1 MGETACKGKDWTP
14 APTLA
19 PNNMS
24 GQLIALALLLST
36 GHAAFLRPFR
46 AVAPRRRQHRC
57 AVTMEGSSEFVV
69 PRMLSEDE
77 TAQVLDELQ
86 LQSSMSL
93 SIPPR
98 GVFCTRTLDMK
109 KIKCIGYDMDYTLI
123 DYKMEVWEERAYHYS
138 KEELRAKG
146 FPVSGLKFN
155 PELACRGLIIDKER
169 GNLLK
174 VDRFGYVRR
183 AMHGT
188 RMLTREEMYEE
199 YGRGSSVDVDLRS
212 GRWSFLNTLFSV
224 SEGCLYAQLV
234 DRLDSGQ
241 LLAECVPP
249 FDAARCSTYSQL
261 NQAVSHALFKAHVTS
276 TLKDEI
282 MQNIEK
288 YVNFDPTAS
297 QVLLEQRRAGKKL
310 ALITNS
316 DWVYT
321 RTLMEVAYEPFLP
334 DNMRWWQL
342 FNVVIVSACKPD
354 FFSEAR
360 RPLYSIATDDGML
373 REAMRMEVGGQYAGG
388 NARMVER
395 VFGCSGEEVLYVGDH
410 IFTDV
415 NKAKKELSWRTC
427 MVLQELER
435 EITGLAQGRQQL
447 QELRAVMAQRE
458 EYAALRN
465 HVRAERARRAAL
477 QAQPA
482 DSLGSLE
489 AAGELMRD
497 GDGDAWE
504 AAAVR
509 SEERLREAI
518 EAAEAR
524 ILPIIQTEGAHVNR
538 YWGYVSRAGWAD
550 KSHLMRQIEKY
561 ADIYTSRVS
570 NLLPY
575 TAYMQFTTSPQS
587 LAHDEPRQHFEL
599 SPTPSRL
606 GGSSSRAVPRAATP
620 TVVTTQS
627 APAPTVPFGAVPHG
641 SEYGPNVS

>member
-1 MGETACKGKDWTP
+1 
-14 APTLA
+14 
-19 PNNMS
+19 
-24 GQLIALALLLST
+24 
-36 GHAAFLRPFR
+36 
-46 AVAPRRRQHRC
+46 
-57 AVTMEGSSEFVV
+57 MEGSGEFAV
-69 PRMLSEDE
+69 PRMLSEEE
-77 TAQVLDELQ
+77 TTQVLGELQ

-138 KEELRAKG
+138 KEELRSKG
-146 FPVSGLKFN
+146 FPVSGLEFN
-155 PELACRGLIIDKER
+155 PELACRGLIIDKEL

-249 FDAARCSTYSQL
+249 FDAERCSTYAQL
-261 NQAVSHALFKAHVTS
+261 NRAVSRALFRAHVQS

-282 MQNIEK
+282 MQNIDR

-321 RTLMEVAYEPFLP
+321 RTLMEAAYEPFLP
-334 DNMRWWQL
+334 TGMRWWQL
-342 FNVVIVSACKPD
+342 FDVVIVSACKPD

-395 VFGCSGEEVLYVGDH
+395 VFGCAGEEVLYVGDH

-447 QELRAVMAQRE
+447 QELRAVMARRE

-477 QAQPA
+477 KANP
-482 DSLGSLE
+482 DETFGSLE
-489 AAGELMRD
+489 AGVGGAAAAGGGAGGGGELTRD
-497 GDGDAWE
+497 ASEDAWE
-504 AAAVR
+504 VAAVR

-518 EAAEAR
+518 EAAEAQ
-524 ILPIIQTEGAHVNR
+524 ILPMIATEGAHVNR

-587 LAHDEPRQHFEL
+587 LAHDEPRQHFDL
-599 SPTPSRL
+599 SPSPQRL
-606 GGSSSRAVPRAATP
+606 GSGGGGSAGVGGGGGGGGSGGGDSGRGVGGGVDSNRAPPAGSPTVSGFTPPTSGTTP
-620 TVVTTQS
+620 TKQ
-627 APAPTVPFGAVPHG
+627 APTVPFGAVPHG
-641 SEYGPNVS
+641 SDYGPNVS